1 MSVRWDGQQL
11 VTPISADMPCGESL
25 EDSPLLTAIESARL
39 YGRVRAYD
47 APPDPDDRW
56 KPPDWIQFR
65 ETTLT
70 ALAASRDLRALAG
83 LGVALLRT
91 DGLVAFLRTLPVAAQ
106 WLEMYWPDV
115 YPRLDE
121 GDATLRRNTLNCFA
135 DRVAVVDA
143 VSRLPLVR
151 SRQHGSFGLRDIEL
165 ASGQQVPKDGE
176 AKPEVAQVRAAFA
189 DAPADDLQALQ
200 QSISAALASIRAIDA
215 AMAAGAGADAA
226 PSLERLSTTLVR
238 VERAVQAYAPTA
250 AGAEPAAQTGGAA
263 ADAAGGG
270 QVAMRVG
277 TIQSREDAIR
287 ALDAVAD
294 FFRRTEPSS
303 PIPLFVERA
312 RRLVAKS
319 FLEVLADLVPD
330 AVPQARSVGGV
341 AEGVTEGE

>member
-11 VTPISADMPCGESL
+11 VTPIGADMPCGESL
-25 EDSPLLTAIESARL
+25 EDSALLAAIESARL

-70 ALAASRDLRALAG
+70 ALAASRDLRALVG

-91 DGLVAFLRTLPVAAQ
+91 DGLVAFLQTLPVAAQ
-106 WLEMYWPDV
+106 WLERYWLDV

-135 DRVAVVDA
+135 DRVAVIDA
-143 VSRLPLVR
+143 VSRLPIVR
-151 SRQHGSFGLRDIEL
+151 SRQHGAFGLRDVEL

-189 DAPADDLQALQ
+189 DVPADDLLALQ
-200 QSISAALASIRAIDA
+200 QSVSAALAAIRAIDA
-215 AMAAGAGADAA
+215 AMDAGAGAGQG
-226 PSLERLSTTLVR
+226 PSLERLSATLVR
-238 VERAVQAYAPTA
+238 LERAVLTYAPTA
-250 AGAEPAAQTGGAA
+250 AGSEPVAQTATA
-263 ADAAGGG
+263 PADAAGGG

-287 ALDAVAD
+287 ALDAVAEY
-294 FFRRTEPSS
+294 FRRTEPSS

-330 AVPQARSVGGV
+330 AVPQARTVGGV
-341 AEGVTEGE
+341 SEGE

>member
-1 MSVRWDGQQL
+1 
-11 VTPISADMPCGESL
+11 MPCGESL
-25 EDSPLLTAIESARL
+25 EDSALLAAIESARL
-39 YGRVRAYD
+39 FGRVRAYD

-91 DGLVAFLRTLPVAAQ
+91 DGLVAFLQTLPVAAH
-106 WLEMYWPDV
+106 WLQTYWPDV

-135 DRVAVVDA
+135 DRVAIIDA
-143 VSRLPLVR
+143 VTRLPLVR
-151 SRQHGSFGLRDIEL
+151 SRQHGSFGLREIEI
-165 ASGQQVPKDGE
+165 AGGQQVPKDGE

-189 DAPADDLQALQ
+189 DTPADDLQALQ
-200 QSISAALASIRAIDA
+200 QSVSAALASIRAIDA
-215 AMAAGAGADAA
+215 AMEAGAGADAA
-226 PSLERLSTTLVR
+226 PSLERLSSTLVR
-238 VERAVQAYAPTA
+238 LERAVLAYAPAA
-250 AGAEPAAQTGGAA
+250 AGAEPATQTAGVP
-263 ADAAGGG
+263 DAAGGA

-277 TIQSREDAIR
+277 TIQSREEAIR
-287 ALDAVAD
+287 ALDAVAEY
-294 FFRRTEPSS
+294 FRRTEPSS

-341 AEGVTEGE
+341 AEGE